1 MKLLSPIKLYKKRTL
16 YAWHDKCFYIP
27 KIQRII
33 TTQLGSIYKLQTN
46 MKKLTAL
53 FFFVTCFVIAHAQQ
67 IQTMPEITLKDI
79 NGKSINVADYSK
91 SGKIT
96 IISFWATWCTPC
108 KKELSN
114 INDILED
121 WEKKYN
127 LQLVAVSTDNS
138 RNVPKVKPFVDGQ
151 GWTFECLLDVNEDLK
166 RAMNA
171 PIIPFTILLDAT
183 GKIVYTHT
191 GYVEGDEFTL
201 EEKIKAIAG
210 KN

>member
-1 MKLLSPIKLYKKRTL
+1 MLLYSQNTPY
-16 YAWHDKCFYIP
+16 YYIAFSFSQQ
-27 KIQRII
+27 IHTI
-33 TTQLGSIYKLQTN
+33 

-53 FFFVTCFVIAHAQQ
+53 FFSMTCFIMAHAQQ

-114 INDILED
+114 INDVLED

-166 RAMNA
+166 RALNA
-171 PIIPFTILLDAT
+171 PIIPFTVLLDAS
-183 GKIVYTHT
+183 GKIVYSHT
-191 GYVEGDEFTL
+191 GYVEGDEYIL
-201 EEKIKAIAG
+201 EEKIKSIAS